1 MVIKAD
7 VDAIAHA
14 VNLLVCVGGLATA
27 TAALGGAAAVT
38 GGFLSWREI
47 RKRLPGTAKTLAD
60 ELTKELER
68 KLGEPALD
76 DTTRLLIPQMVEAS
90 VPSPVRVMEAGANGE
105 RLAEEMAKRLTDK
118 EHRKP
123 DHVGPFQRIV
133 GHILTTLLADP
144 RFSEQLA
151 PAFREKVLADNA
163 AIQRG
168 IDSLIE
174 QFGSVSDALAHVG
187 SLAKASRDQLE
198 ALAARFEIERVFALD
213 DAALRDLLEKKA
225 EEYRSFKAQID
236 AIDDRIAG
244 LGNLKLAARAAADKP
259 DLEEVERLLLM
270 VHEAELD
277 IAWQTASL
285 RVDNALLR
293 GRVDEAFHILGAAA
307 DAFAAVDPVEPA
319 RRLIYDQRLFY
330 HADRYGGD
338 GFARSVEIWRHA
350 LELVAEDAQ
359 PGLFAAAQNNLGNAL
374 GNQGSRVGG
383 EAGARLLGEAVDA
396 YRAALPVY
404 TEADHPVNWAMAQNN
419 LGSTLGDQGNRIG
432 GEEGARLLG
441 EAVDAYR
448 AALRV
453 YTEADHPV
461 KWATT
466 QNNLGAALTNQGSRI
481 GGEEGARLL
490 GEAVAAFRAALCV
503 YTEADHPVDWAM
515 TQNNLGNALGDQ
527 GSRIGG
533 EDGARLFGEAVDAYR
548 AALCVRTETNH
559 PVRWAM
565 TQNNL
570 GGALV
575 NQGKRVGGEEGA
587 GLLGEA
593 VDAYGAALRVYTE
606 AGHPVDWAMT
616 QANLALVE
624 ENRAEHDAFDEPSQH
639 LEAALAHLDNA
650 LRVFDPEHMLYNHG
664 KATQARARIVAKL
677 AALGDR

>member
-47 RKRLPGTAKTLAD
+47 RKRLPRTAKTLAD

-76 DTTRLLIPQMVEAS
+76 DTTRLLIPQMVQAS

-105 RLAEEMAKRLTDK
+105 RLAEEMAKRLTDE

-123 DHVGPFQRIV
+123 DHVGPFKRIV

-187 SLAKASRDQLE
+187 SLAKASRDQME

-213 DAALRDLLEKKA
+213 DAALRELLEKKA

-244 LGNLKLAARAAADKP
+244 LGNLKVAAQAAAEKP

-270 VHEAELD
+270 VHETELD

-293 GRVDEAFHILGAAA
+293 SRVDDAFHILAAA
-307 DAFAAVDPVEPA
+307 AEAFAAVDPVEPA
-319 RRLIYDQRLFY
+319 RRLIDDQRLY
-330 HADRYGGD
+330 DHATRYGGS
-338 GFARSVEIWRHA
+338 GFVRTVELGRRA
-350 LELVAEDAQ
+350 LACVNEDAH
-359 PGLFAAAQNNLGNAL
+359 PDLFAAAQNNLGSAL
-374 GNQGSRVGG
+374 ANQGHRVGG
-383 EAGARLLGEAVDA
+383 QESAGLLGEAVDA
-396 YRAALPVY
+396 FRAALRMY
-404 TEADHPVNWAMAQNN
+404 TEADYAVDWARTQNN
-419 LGSTLGDQGNRIG
+419 LGNALGDQGNRIG

-453 YTEADHPV
+453 RTEADHPV
-461 KWATT
+461 PWAMT
-466 QNNLGAALTNQGSRI
+466 QNNLGNTLADQGNLVGGEVGARLLGEAVAACRAALRVFTKTDHPVDWAATQNNLAIALGVQGNRI

-490 GEAVAAFRAALCV
+490 GEAVAAFRAALHV
-503 YTEADHPVDWAM
+503 HTVAD
-515 TQNNLGNALGDQ
+515 
-527 GSRIGG
+527 
-533 EDGARLFGEAVDAYR
+533 
-548 AALCVRTETNH
+548 H

-570 GGALV
+570 GSALRD
-575 NQGKRVGGEEGA
+575 QGNRVGGEEGA

-593 VDAYGAALRVYTE
+593 IDACRAALRVYTE
-606 AGHPVDWAMT
+606 ADHPAQWAMT
-616 QANLALVE
+616 QGNLALVE
-624 ENRAEHDAFDEPSQH
+624 ENRAEHDAFEEPRNH
-639 LEAALAHLDNA
+639 LEAALAHLDDA
-650 LRVFDPEHMLYNHG
+650 LRIYDPKHMSYDHG
-664 KATQARARIVAKL
+664 RATRARARIAAKL
-677 AALGDR
+677 AALGDW